1 MPHTPL
7 DPKALPIV
15 SERRR
20 VAAELKDQALLAM
33 QQNQPLVASLAISD
47 ALMLF
52 PNERELLDVIDRLV
66 LGTQD
71 PLGLF
76 PVATGAIHVAT
87 AAARARALY
96 LQRRMPEAVELLGRV
111 LEVAPELQYTDWI
124 RRWLT
129 PQFVPQLTWDQI
141 LESIVKPLLDMAIDV
156 PVPPDPD
163 DPRIANLRSAAPIF
177 DVLLPAF
184 PNEKVLYGGAAIV
197 RRRLGDTAATLAVAE
212 EGVRR
217 FPQDW
222 SLRTALLNALR
233 DAMRPDEALQ
243 QAQIAMQIDPED
255 FSPLHDAAWGFVA
268 AGRLDHAAGLFQ
280 DLAQRSPNY
289 PTVDACVHYTR
300 FRAYSS
306 EQDRHA
312 LLMLRERRYWDDAT
326 VRMANE
332 IDPPVWYFTS
342 LPGPA
347 DAAANYGRMMVS
359 ELAEVLQCCGQ
370 GASIGVTIQSLYPE
384 SPSAIIAFDVGMRA
398 AGAGNARLG
407 VEIER
412 IQTPDP
418 RADKGRVDYPLFSF
432 QNGELR
438 PLFTQGEPNAQN
450 AVGGIAYQLFRK
462 DVWDPAAR
470 AIAQA
475 AGPQSVRAF
484 MSVLTNP
491 PPPPREFDGLIWT
504 YRCQIAAAV
513 ILSHLGPW
521 EAGPGRGVLYSLV
534 SGPSDWLTTA
544 GIVALAWRAQ
554 DAPHV
559 RTEVEGAFAWLRSLI
574 PAEGF
579 TPWEG
584 ALVDSWL
591 ALGNHPENVR
601 ADLQAWSDRY
611 EATLEDKNVVRPMR
625 RYGGLTLEEYAQF
638 SVERDKLQGGL
649 TYGGVGAAMAA
660 AFAPSAQMAALC
672 QKYRVANPG
681 KPFVDEWQQALNAN
695 PDLMDEFLDAKR
707 AVELGQMGV
716 TSEEKGAL
724 DQIVGGN
731 MDMHLRMAQ
740 AQEAQRAVAQGSPDA
755 GDPDPVVFPGQR
767 VAKLSDY
774 VRILKGM
781 QTGNM
786 MGALAQY
793 GLDMMSYGQVAT
805 AWGAKMAADPV
816 LTEKFSRMMNG

>member
-7 DPKALPIV
+7 DPKALPVV

-20 VAAELKDQALLAM
+20 VATQLKEDALAAM
-33 QQNQPLVASLAISD
+33 QRNEPLVASLCIAD
-47 ALMLF
+47 ALMLY

-71 PLGLF
+71 PLSLF

-96 LQRRMPEAVELLGRV
+96 LQRRLPEAVELIGRV
-111 LEVAPELQYTDWI
+111 LEVAPELEYLDWI

-141 LESIVKPLLDMAIDV
+141 MESIVKPALTMAIDV
-156 PVPPDPD
+156 PVPPLPD
-163 DPRIANLRSAAPIF
+163 DPRLPNLRSAAPIF

-184 PNEKVLYGGAAIV
+184 PGEKILYGGAAIV

-217 FPQDW
+217 FPDDW

-233 DAMRPDEALQ
+233 DAKRPDEAMQ
-243 QAQIAMQIDPED
+243 QAQVAMQIDPTD
-255 FSPLHDAAWGFVA
+255 FSPLHDAAWGFA
-268 AGRLDHAAGLFQ
+268 DAGRFDQAAHLFT
-280 DLAQRSPNY
+280 DLAQRQPDY

-300 FRAYSS
+300 FKAWGG
-306 EQDRHA
+306 EADRQA
-312 LLMLRERRYWDDAT
+312 LLVLRERRYWDDAT
-326 VRMANE
+326 QRMADE
-332 IDPPVWYFTS
+332 LDPPVPYFTE
-342 LPGPA
+342 LIGPA
-347 DAAANYGRMMVS
+347 DASARYGRMMIS
-359 ELAEVLQCCGQ
+359 ELAEVLQHCGQ
-370 GASIGVTIQSLYPE
+370 GASIGVTIQSKYPE
-384 SPSAIIAFDVGMRA
+384 SPSAVIAFDVGMRA
-398 AGAGNARLG
+398 AGAGNARMA
-407 VEIER
+407 VEIET

-418 RADKGRVDYPLFSF
+418 RADKGRVDFPAFTF
-432 QNGELR
+432 GNGELR
-438 PLFTQGEPNAQN
+438 PIFTQGEPNAQN

-462 DVWDPAAR
+462 DIWDPAAR

-484 MSVLTNP
+484 LSVLTNP
-491 PPPPREFDGLIWT
+491 PPPPREFNGIIWT
-504 YRCQIAAAV
+504 YRCQVATAV

-521 EAGPGRGVLYSLV
+521 ESGPGRGALYSLV
-534 SGPSDWLTTA
+534 SGPSDWLTIA
-544 GIVALAWRAQ
+544 GIVGLAWRAQ

-584 ALVDSWL
+584 ALVDAWL
-591 ALGNHPENVR
+591 ALGNHPEPVR

-611 EATLEDKNVVRPMR
+611 EETLEQKNVVRSLR
-625 RYGGLTLEEYAQF
+625 RYGGLTIEQYAQF
-638 SVERDKLQGGL
+638 CVERDKLQGGL
-649 TYGGVGAAMAA
+649 VYGGVGAAMAA
-660 AFAPSAQMAALC
+660 AFTPSPQMVALC
-672 QKYRVANPG
+672 QKFNVPNPG

-695 PDLMDEFLDAKR
+695 ADLMDDFIEAKR
-707 AVELGQMGV
+707 TIELGAMGV
-716 TSEEKGAL
+716 TGQEKDAL
-724 DQIVGGN
+724 DNIREGN

-740 AQEAQRAVAQGSPDA
+740 AQEAQRIVAQGGADA

-767 VAKLSDY
+767 VARLSDY

-781 QTGNM
+781 QGGNM

-793 GLDMMSYGQVAT
+793 GLDMMSYGQVAQ
-805 AWGAKMAADPV
+805 AWGAKMAADPI
-816 LTEKFSRMMNG
+816 LTDKFSRMMNG

>member
-7 DPKALPIV
+7 DPKALPLV

-20 VAAELKDQALLAM
+20 VASQLKDDALAAM
-33 QQNQPLVASLAISD
+33 QRNEPLVASLCIAD

-66 LGTQD
+66 LGAQD

-96 LQRRMPEAVELLGRV
+96 LQRRMADAVELIGLV
-111 LEVAPELQYTDWI
+111 IDVAPELEYVDWI

-129 PQFVPQLTWDQI
+129 PQFVPQLTWERI
-141 LESIVKPLLDMAIDV
+141 LESIVKPILNMAIDV
-156 PVPPDPD
+156 PVPPAAD
-163 DPRIANLRSAAPIF
+163 DPRLPNLRSAAPIF
-177 DVLLPAF
+177 DVLIPAF
-184 PNEKVLYGGAAIV
+184 PNEKILFGGAAIV
-197 RRRLGDTAATLAVAE
+197 RRRLGDTAATLAIAE

-233 DAMRPDEALQ
+233 DAKRPDEAMQ
-243 QAQIAMQIDPED
+243 QAQIAMQIDPQD
-255 FSPLHDAAWGFVA
+255 FSPLHDAAWGFA
-268 AGRLDHAAGLFQ
+268 DAGRLDVAANVFQ
-280 DLAQRSPNY
+280 DVAQRSPNY
-289 PTVDACVHYTR
+289 PTIDACVHYTR
-300 FRAYSS
+300 FRAYGS

-312 LLMLRERRYWDDAT
+312 LLMLRERRYWDDA
-326 VRMANE
+326 VARMANE
-332 IDPPVWYFTS
+332 IDPPVWYFTA

-347 DAAANYGRMMVS
+347 DASARYARMMIS
-359 ELAEVLQCCGQ
+359 ELAEVLHCCGQ
-370 GASIGVTIQSLYPE
+370 GASIGVTIQSKYPE
-384 SPSAIIAFDVGMRA
+384 SPSALIAFDVGMRA
-398 AGAGNARLG
+398 VGAGNARMG
-407 VEIER
+407 VEIQQV
-412 IQTPDP
+412 QTPDP
-418 RADKGRVDYPLFSF
+418 RADKGRVDFPAFTF
-432 QNGELR
+432 QNGEIR
-438 PLFTQGEPNAQN
+438 PIFTQGEPNAQN

-475 AGPQSVRAF
+475 AGPQSARAF
-484 MSVLTNP
+484 LSVLTNP
-491 PPPPREFDGLIWT
+491 PPPPQDFGGVIWT
-504 YRCQIAAAV
+504 YRCQLATAV

-521 EAGPGRGVLYSLV
+521 ETGPGRAALYSLV
-534 SGPSDWLTTA
+534 SGPSDWLTIA
-544 GIVALAWRAQ
+544 GITALAWRAQ
-554 DAPHV
+554 DAPNV
-559 RTEVEGAFAWLRSLI
+559 RVEVEGAFGWLRSLI

-584 ALVDSWL
+584 ALVDAWL
-591 ALGNHPENVR
+591 ALGNHPEHVR

-611 EATLEDKNVVRPMR
+611 EETLSQKNVVRTLR
-625 RYGGLTLEEYAQF
+625 RYGGLTIEEYAQF

-649 TYGGVGAAMAA
+649 AYGGVGAAMAA
-660 AFAPSAQMAALC
+660 AFTPSPQMVELC
-672 QKYRVANPG
+672 RKFNVPNPG
-681 KPFVDEWQQALNAN
+681 KPFVDEWQQALNASS
-695 PDLMDEFLDAKR
+695 DLMDEFIEAKR
-707 AVELGQMGV
+707 SIELGAMGI
-716 TSEEKGAL
+716 TGAEKDAL
-724 DQIVGGN
+724 DEIRDGN

-740 AQEAQRAVAQGSPDA
+740 AQEAQRVVAQGGGDS
-755 GDPDPVVFPGQR
+755 GDPDPVVFPNQR

-793 GLDMMSYGQVAT
+793 GLDMMSYGQVAQ

-816 LTEKFSRMMNG
+816 LTEKFSKMMK